1 MFPLRDKRIIH
12 GLYLIFFWYFL
23 AREISQDIDLYTSRE
38 KERRKVL
45 EKIQLVFYSSTFD
58 NIYSDTLKLTLLK
71 KLYSTESRSTSL
83 CVIARIQA

>member
-1 MFPLRDKRIIH
+1 MFPLYEKQIIH

-38 KERRKVL
+38 KERKVL
-45 EKIQLVFYSSTFD
+45 EKIQLVLYSSTFD

>member
-1 MFPLRDKRIIH
+1 MIL
-12 GLYLIFFWYFL
+12 L
-23 AREISQDIDLYTSRE
+23 AREISRDIDLYTSRE

-45 EKIQLVFYSSTFD
+45 EKSQLGFYSNTFD

-71 KLYSTESRSTSL
+71 KLYSTESRSTGNL